1 MPANP
6 LEPPRTLL
14 IILLMTMIN
23 EKQTFNLRYSILYF
37 FQCFLF
43 KNEPSKTQVIE
54 TLLTSS
60 TPSSNA
66 GVNQINIG
74 QILCSGLFNQ
84 HDFISNWL
92 CACALTHTINENNG
106 LKEQLL
112 RVRLAINSNDET
124 DTDNDNDNKEVK
136 DLIRAI
142 SLMQQCMQIL
152 ILNDINNVRDNS
164 KKSKNKQNVR
174 TAKTKIKFETQ
185 VSFLMFLSTWL
196 ANCPPAVNQ
205 FLAYQENVSYVS
217 LH

>member
-152 ILNDINNVRDNS
+152 ILNDSNNVRDNS

-174 TAKTKIKFETQ
+174 TVKTKIKFETQ

-196 ANCPPAVNQ
+196 ANCKQAVSQ

>member
-92 CACALTHTINENNG
+92 CACALTHTINENNA

-112 RVRLAINSNDET
+112 RVRLAINTNDET
-124 DTDNDNDNKEVK
+124 DTDNDIDNKEVK
-136 DLIRAI
+136 ELIRAI

-152 ILNDINNVRDNS
+152 ILNDLNNNRENS
-164 KKSKNKQNVR
+164 KKPKSKQNVR
-174 TAKTKIKFETQ
+174 TTKTKIKFETQ
-185 VSFLMFLSTWL
+185 VSFLMFLATWL
-196 ANCPPAVNQ
+196 ASCPLAVGQ

-217 LH
+217 